1 MRYKLTKQQIRDLII
16 VDPYLKNKEEA
27 ALLGI
32 CGNTIIKLRKE
43 LGLTQRK
50 LGRPYGSVYT
60 KTKYPDNV
68 KKAIRRLKESVN
80 NNRTEE

>member
-27 ALLGI
+27 ELLGI

-43 LGLTQRK
+43 LGLDKRK